1 MIFIVVVLLAE
12 GYFLGIGNFVI
23 LGSFLGT
30 ICVNFFAMA
39 QFTFREVLGLQRF
52 KAVKLL

>member
-1 MIFIVVVLLAE
+1 MLLAE
-12 GYFLGIGNFVI
+12 GYFVGIGNFVI